1 MPAES
6 RLSESKAIVFVV
18 DDDLSVREGLERLL
32 KAVGWKV
39 ETFASAQEFLTH
51 RKENLPS

>member
-39 ETFASAQEFLTH
+39 ETLASAQEFLTH
-51 RKENLPS
+51 RKENLLS